1 MRRVV
6 PHLGRGRER
15 VQVAI
20 LKVSVGDVNRLMT
33 AVAAAK
39 RDYRDVLWWAEY
51 PEPDR
56 PRQGP
61 PEDTGAL
68 LDWVTGQ
75 MQQSRNTGQR

>member
-39 RDYRDVLWWAEY
+39 RDYRDVLW
-51 PEPDR
+51 
-56 PRQGP
+56 
-61 PEDTGAL
+61 
-68 LDWVTGQ
+68 
-75 MQQSRNTGQR
+75 